1 VTGVSIGDVTIFVDY
16 QGQRASKK
24 VHVLP
29 SYSGTFVGTY
39 SVSDCS
45 ETGGFVSTN
54 PDDDFCTGL
63 VGLTGSI
70 AIQSTQP
77 ADLTTL
83 TGLFQLGG
91 VVGNGSGTVS
101 ATGVMTYT
109 GSASSATT
117 RLDFRNFTATSPSP
131 GKIAGSFELVFTDST
146 ITGQGV
152 ITGTNLSMTRQ
163 ASAAAIANASA
174 AGSQGSGILRRMYVG
189 KGRF

>member
-1 VTGVSIGDVTIFVDY
+1 MH
-16 QGQRASKK
+16 ASKK

-39 SVSDCS
+39 SVTACS

-101 ATGVMTYT
+101 PTGVLTYT
-109 GSASSATT
+109 GSATSGTT
-117 RLDFRNFTATSPSP
+117 RLDFRNFSATSPAP
-131 GKIAGSFELVFTDST
+131 GRIAGSFELVFTDST
-146 ITGQGV
+146 LTGQGV
-152 ITGTNLSMTRQ
+152 ITGSNLSMTRQ
-163 ASAAAIANASA
+163 ASAAAISSA
-174 AGSQGSGILRRMYVG
+174 TADGSQGSGILRRMYVR